1 MGEEGMNEEAIRFTL
16 EELRRLRGHID
27 ERVKQLESVLQGSQ
41 APAKT
46 PRVTSTPVTITAAPL
61 LPVAAKASASEVV
74 GRLDELPWE
83 RARSKKCY
91 WVRGGDVPV
100 EVRNLLRRN
109 GNELST
115 GEYRYVIMDN
125 GNVLRYERNRQ

>member
-1 MGEEGMNEEAIRFTL
+1 MGEEEMNEEAVRFTL
-16 EELRRLRGHID
+16 EELGRLRDHID
-27 ERVKQLESVLQGSQ
+27 ERIKQLETVLQDFQ
-41 APAKT
+41 APAKA
-46 PRVTSTPVTITAAPL
+46 PPVTTTTPPP
-61 LPVAAKASASEVV
+61 LPVTAVASASEVV

-115 GEYRYVIMDN
+115 GEYRYVILDN
-125 GNVLRYERNRQ
+125 DNVLRYEKNRQ